1 MADPNIDSYIDQYDS
16 GTLPKEVQ
24 LQAETPSLDTFMD
37 KWDREHPTIK
47 PGVEKPETP
56 IGQAPPPKVKQEPP
70 KTLTGYLSETVKP
83 FYDFLADENKI
94 GMAGV
99 HEGEEGVLAQY
110 GKQSYED
117 AEAHLE
123 SDKAMLEETHKKV
136 DAFRDANAAYK
147 AFSIVEPAARMM
159 PFLAHLAGAYGAGAV
174 TGAGI
179 GAAIGTAIAA
189 PTGESIAPLTIPAAA
204 IANGALG
211 GDAAVFTA
219 TSALMGGNAYMKFRR
234 EGHSQDE
241 AALWGT
247 ALGVVQ
253 GSIGSLR
260 FAQVAGTLKS
270 QIAKAAQPLMQS
282 ALVQYGKMIGA
293 QSALGAT
300 QELSALV
307 METALAHSSNR
318 KGEAPTLDESIQRLS
333 QAARD
338 SAVQAAALASGV
350 EGAKAVWKIPRTLPQ
365 TLRVLKQAAQNPQS
379 NLAELPSPEP
389 PPKPVEPVKL
399 EEEIPKEETR
409 TKAEIERDE
418 TRETLKGRVRE
429 TVSERKRLE
438 SKLERHQ
445 AEINRLRPDRNPND
459 KFYLKSAE
467 LNKEVTRQELRL
479 AKENEAELTKK
490 QIATE
495 NEHHKIEMKRL
506 KSIAARTE
514 SPTQGGVPNSRMERG
529 TDIQSTLNRIR
540 HYIKNQDD
548 VALTIDK
555 YNAAEKN
562 NSITP
567 ELHNEYD
574 AANFVRNLSD
584 KESSEVRQIA
594 NDIKLAY
601 ETGKAGRIKQLAD
614 KSEKRFILLAKFREA
629 AQGANPKNRV
639 EADVNPP
646 SKAPLDLSK
655 GKIAPGLLNFFGN
668 YLAKWKFV
676 LRDAPDRDELLKEIG
691 VREELTKID
700 KQTMDNDKMLMG
712 HLTRETG
719 KTAPQVNE
727 LIRLGAKNKISITVY
742 TGGKE
747 GIEELPKQSL
757 ITINQAIDKLAQ
769 LSDPDAA
776 KALYEGNK
784 FMPEELGALS
794 TKQEIID
801 KLSTEDEAYVKMA
814 DGYVAAYKEL
824 YPRLAKEFK
833 EAFGE
838 ELPNNQFYSGTI
850 RHLKNDAPGQQE
862 FEAQMKQRRTAYKT
876 GTAAKP
882 GATMERTG
890 DTSALAYE
898 DMHQKFSRNSRQTEH
913 WIGMREKSKEVLGPL
928 LRDPELGRII
938 DRKYLGNALLKSMR
952 EDLSDIIYGNS
963 DKKSDWGDFLNEH
976 LLKNTSIFMLA
987 SKPLMF
993 VKHILSF
1000 QSAANHMPVVPLIKG
1015 VVEFYSNPIK
1025 NSRDLVKTN
1034 EYITRHGKEDLN
1046 TAVTAQMPEEM
1057 KHPFF
1062 KSVDHFVMAPTIYG
1076 IKATDLAILY
1086 AARKYFITQ
1095 GMTEA
1100 QAITK
1105 GGEILH
1111 NTQVSAAIDM
1121 TSSLSRSSLG
1131 KLVTLFQGQV
1141 TNLATETYIAWDR
1154 WMAIPNKENFAYAVK
1169 TSLVSGISLAIFE
1182 GVNAVYKYA
1191 LAPDDKARDEAMYE
1205 GFTAAGLGMIPIINY
1220 PLIKDFTKG
1229 VGTLVLDKLGD
1240 QDFKVPEMSGL
1251 LTSLGENWIKA
1262 GTDYLRAANDPEWA
1276 DEHTLQ
1282 LIIDADN
1289 TIGWKIGS
1297 PLKSPLDFAHK
1308 LEMSQRGE

>member
-123 SDKAMLEETHKKV
+123 SDKAMLEETQKKV

-333 QAARD
+333 QAARA

-350 EGAKAVWKIPRTLPQ
+350 EGAKAV
-365 TLRVLKQAAQNPQS
+365 
-379 NLAELPSPEP
+379 
-389 PPKPVEPVKL
+389 EPVKL
-399 EEEIPKEETR
+399 EEEIPKEEAR

-514 SPTQGGVPNSRMERG
+514 SPTQGSVPNSRMERG

-548 VALTIDK
+548 LALTIDK

-676 LRDAPDRDELLKEIG
+676 LRDAQDRDELLKEIG

-712 HLTRETG
+712 HLIRATR
-719 KTAPQVNE
+719 KTAPQGNE

-938 DRKYLGNALLKSMR
+938 
-952 EDLSDIIYGNS
+952 
-963 DKKSDWGDFLNEH
+963 
-976 LLKNTSIFMLA
+976 
-987 SKPLMF
+987 
-993 VKHILSF
+993 
-1000 QSAANHMPVVPLIKG
+1000 
-1015 VVEFYSNPIK
+1015 
-1025 NSRDLVKTN
+1025 
-1034 EYITRHGKEDLN
+1034 
-1046 TAVTAQMPEEM
+1046 
-1057 KHPFF
+1057 
-1062 KSVDHFVMAPTIYG
+1062 
-1076 IKATDLAILY
+1076 
-1086 AARKYFITQ
+1086 
-1095 GMTEA
+1095 
-1100 QAITK
+1100 
-1105 GGEILH
+1105 
-1111 NTQVSAAIDM
+1111 
-1121 TSSLSRSSLG
+1121 
-1131 KLVTLFQGQV
+1131 
-1141 TNLATETYIAWDR
+1141 
-1154 WMAIPNKENFAYAVK
+1154 
-1169 TSLVSGISLAIFE
+1169 
-1182 GVNAVYKYA
+1182 
-1191 LAPDDKARDEAMYE
+1191 
-1205 GFTAAGLGMIPIINY
+1205 
-1220 PLIKDFTKG
+1220 
-1229 VGTLVLDKLGD
+1229 
-1240 QDFKVPEMSGL
+1240 
-1251 LTSLGENWIKA
+1251 
-1262 GTDYLRAANDPEWA
+1262 
-1276 DEHTLQ
+1276 
-1282 LIIDADN
+1282 
-1289 TIGWKIGS
+1289 IGS
-1297 PLKSPLDFAHK
+1297 ISV
-1308 LEMSQRGE
+1308 